1 VAFKVVATAGNLS
14 DGELRP
20 LPILPGRMHLA
31 QSRFVALKDERP
43 HQVVFEEMASA
54 TDPTRL
60 NEQLVITVDGQ
71 LFYSLLEALPYLIN
85 YPYECTEQTLNRFL
99 ATGILTSLYQQY
111 PAVARLAK
119 ELSKRETAYEAF
131 DRSDPN
137 RKMALEETPWL
148 EEARG
153 GVRDKGGAGAGA
165 ASDAGAGTVADP
177 ELARVLSPQVAEAE
191 RTANL
196 KNSSKRN
203 SHRVLFPGGP
213 AARNHLI

>member
-1 VAFKVVATAGNLS
+1 
-14 DGELRP
+14 
-20 LPILPGRMHLA
+20 MHLA

-111 PAVARLAK
+111 PEVARLAK

-153 GVRDKGGAGAGA
+153 GMRDKAGAKAGAGV

-177 ELARVLSPQVAEAE
+177 ELARVLNPEVAEAE
-191 RTANL
+191 RKPIL
-196 KNSSKRN
+196 KAPRSPARL
-203 SHRVLFPGGP
+203 RCLPVVAGRPGMS
-213 AARNHLI
+213 LYDSIYC